1 MEVILLLYVREED
14 YGHRLLRFLLA
25 KKNRFL
31 HPELVTDE
39 KMLWNRVGTQ
49 AQRIVVLTDRE
60 MMVKEEKREIIYLS
74 AQRGNER
81 KSVYQYQKAESL
93 YRELLV
99 KLGIEEGKTDEP
111 LSDSA
116 AHSGGIWFFISTDG
130 IGLTAAAVMAAQ
142 YLALHGKCLYIN
154 LTEFP
159 VWFGE
164 TLCEKPN
171 FQLAG
176 AGELLFMSEDR
187 EFIRREKE
195 VRKELGKAYLLPPF
209 HHYKDLLDSTKE
221 DWQEMFH
228 RLRSDCGYDSIVV
241 ELGSL
246 TEHTLDLLSLGDKI
260 LLFNQK
266 GMLGDIRF
274 HVWEQYCRME
284 KSEELLRQIQRCAI
298 PDEWQEWETMM
309 IDELWEEMAEN
320 KQFMSKIEAI
330 LYQKQEEEED
340 VYCLEGFEGET

>member
-14 YGHRLLRFLLA
+14 YGRRLLRFLLG
-25 KKNRFL
+25 KKNSFL

-39 KMLWNRVGTQ
+39 RMLWNRAGTQ
-49 AQRIVVLTDRE
+49 TQRIVVLTDRE
-60 MMVKEEKREIIYLS
+60 MAVKEEKREIIYLS
-74 AQRGNER
+74 AQRSDEW

-93 YRELLV
+93 YRELIA
-99 KLGIEEGKTDEP
+99 KLGIEEKKPHEP

-116 AHSGGIWFFISTDG
+116 AHSGGIWFLFSTDG

-142 YLALHGKCLYIN
+142 YLALQGNCLYVN

-164 TLCEKPN
+164 TLCEKPD

-176 AGELLFMSEDR
+176 AGELLFISEDR

-195 VRKELGKAYLLPPF
+195 VRKALGKAYLLPPF
-209 HHYKDLLDSTKE
+209 HHYKDLFDSTKE
-221 DWQEMFH
+221 DWQQMFH

-241 ELGSL
+241 ELGCL

-266 GMLGDIRF
+266 GILGDIRF

-284 KSEELLRQIQRCAI
+284 KRKELLRQIHRCAI

-309 IDELWEEMAEN
+309 LEESWEEMTEN

-330 LYQKQEEEED
+330 LYQEQEEEED